1 MEARIGF
8 KLAAIL
14 GLSRYNTGQALPNL
28 FIETA
33 LIFYYGS
40 HQFKFYFL
48 YVFHKDKSQ
57 ESGESG

>member
-33 LIFYYGS
+33 LFFFYGS
-40 HQFKFYFL
+40 HQFKF
-48 YVFHKDKSQ
+48 
-57 ESGESG
+57 